1 VGSIDDAIINQMEQI
16 QREISES
23 QDLVGELEDMAS
35 LVSEYQTDPV
45 YSLKAKVNFECYGF
59 CTFGHLF

>member
-1 VGSIDDAIINQMEQI
+1 
-16 QREISES
+16 
-23 QDLVGELEDMAS
+23 MAS